1 MLELYLEM
9 QLFARSLKPIVK
21 HAPGR
26 MEVCHV
32 IVDERLV
39 VVDVS
44 PGADSDALQPS
55 LQGQDI
61 FSKSFFF
68 QKEVE
73 DTFMDSPSLTKN

>member
-1 MLELYLEM
+1 
-9 QLFARSLKPIVK
+9 
-21 HAPGR
+21 

-32 IVDERLV
+32 FVDKRLV

-44 PGADSDALQPS
+44 PWADSDALQPS
-55 LQGQDI
+55 LQGQDVI
-61 FSKSFFF
+61 SKSFFF